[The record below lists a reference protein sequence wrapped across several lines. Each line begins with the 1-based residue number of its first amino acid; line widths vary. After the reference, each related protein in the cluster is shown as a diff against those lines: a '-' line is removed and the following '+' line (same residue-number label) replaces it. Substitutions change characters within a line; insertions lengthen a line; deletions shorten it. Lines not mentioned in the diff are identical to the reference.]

1 MMTMTAAAVLEDGE
15 GDDDDHDDDDHAAN
29 AEKTSPVDL
38 VDSQAHGG
46 QLDNPIDQ

>member
-1 MMTMTAAAVLEDGE
+1 MMTMTAAAELEDGE

-29 AEKTSPVDL
+29 AEMMSPVDL
-38 VDSQAHGG
+38 GDSQAHGG